1 MTSPGKTDCITD
13 ELLKE
18 LIAGTL
24 RNEDEQPLIEHLN
37 GCGICRRKL
46 DDLHSADEYS
56 TWLEMNPDRSE
67 PVPEVLQSKLME
79 LDSERTMLEQ
89 PVGSG
94 GQSAGSASRQY
105 ADVAAW
111 LSEPVESGDIGQ
123 LGDFRVIDFLGRGG
137 MGIVFK
143 AFDTRLDRPVAL
155 KLMSP
160 ALLAEEDAGRRF
172 LSEAKSVAA
181 INHPNVV
188 TIHSVHDSADLPFL
202 VMEYV
207 DGVTLQR
214 LLRTGGTLDV
224 LELADITRQIAS
236 GLAAAH
242 AAHVVHRDIK
252 PGNILIEAETGR
264 VVVGDFGLARATDS
278 ATLTSEGS
286 VAGTL
291 SFLAPERVDGLP
303 ADHRSDL
310 FSLGSLIYLCATGEL
325 PFESDNIAAT
335 LHRIREV
342 ESEPL
347 EILAPDLPSWVA
359 ELVRQLHQL
368 QPASR
373 MQSAALV
380 VAFLDEHVQPHH
392 SPRVP
397 HLRVS
402 NSTGSDTHVSSQSR
416 TEFPTALQ
424 TEVTEHSPA
433 DRSPQHSG
441 PTWRTVTGL
450 VVGLIAVGTALY
462 LGTGWGETE
471 TQDPET
477 HAATDLENPVP
488 DDRHPFAVR
497 SRNQIEVFP
506 SLEQALSQAED
517 GATIEIHSDGPFVCS
532 DIQIDVRQLTITAA
546 SGHTPVLL
554 FRPEHNREDV
564 FLTTDSPLTL
574 IGLELRYE
582 ASPRLG
588 IDHAT
593 TLIVSLETELYL
605 ADCRL
610 INPYGLGIAAEET
623 HHLQLIRCGI
633 GCPSETALEAELG
646 PDGHLEIENSVLV
659 GDVPLKILLPH
670 EDSSAEIYRT
680 TFFGIHALAVDHL
693 NSDSYLSLTVRESLI
708 LSVDEALLIYGEPED
723 DEELSDLF
731 HWEGS
736 DNLWLTGLVEDQRA
750 PLIGLQCDD
759 ELVIPD
765 WSPESIEE
773 WNGLPAVDEDNSR
786 FGSAALVEQYI
797 SAGRQI
803 EAGKMISIESLPVG
817 NDQHD

>member
-1 MTSPGKTDCITD
+1 MTSPGSTDCITD
-13 ELLKE
+13 ELLEE
-18 LIAGTL
+18 LLAGTL
-24 RNEDEQPLIEHLN
+24 RNEDEQPLVEHLN

-46 DDLHSADEYS
+46 DELHSGDEYS

-67 PVPEVLQSKLME
+67 PVPQVLQSKLAE
-79 LDSERTMLEQ
+79 LDSERTMLEPIAQ
-89 PVGSG
+89 
-94 GQSAGSASRQY
+94 AGEPPGFSPSRQY

-160 ALLAEEDAGRRF
+160 ALLADEDAGRRF

-278 ATLTSEGS
+278 ATLTSDGS

-310 FSLGSLIYLCATGEL
+310 FSLGSLVYLCATGEL

-342 ESEPL
+342 ETEPL
-347 EILAPDLPSWVA
+347 EVLAPDLPAWVA

-368 QPASR
+368 QPDSR

-416 TEFPTALQ
+416 TEFPTLLN
-424 TEVTEHSPA
+424 TEVTVRSPA
-433 DRSPQHSG
+433 ARSSKRAG
-441 PTWRTVTGL
+441 PTWWTVTGL
-450 VVGLIAVGTALY
+450 VAGLLAVGT
-462 LGTGWGETE
+462 
-471 TQDPET
+471 
-477 HAATDLENPVP
+477 
-488 DDRHPFAVR
+488 
-497 SRNQIEVFP
+497 
-506 SLEQALSQAED
+506 
-517 GATIEIHSDGPFVCS
+517 
-532 DIQIDVRQLTITAA
+532 TAA
-546 SGHTPVLL
+546 MVYGSQDAMGQTQIL
-554 FRPEHNREDV
+554 
-564 FLTTDSPLTL
+564 S
-574 IGLELRYE
+574 I
-582 ASPRLG
+582 
-588 IDHAT
+588 I
-593 TLIVSLETELYL
+593 
-605 ADCRL
+605 RL
-610 INPYGLGIAAEET
+610 I
-623 HHLQLIRCGI
+623 
-633 GCPSETALEAELG
+633 
-646 PDGHLEIENSVLV
+646 
-659 GDVPLKILLPH
+659 
-670 EDSSAEIYRT
+670 SS
-680 TFFGIHALAVDHL
+680 
-693 NSDSYLSLTVRESLI
+693 
-708 LSVDEALLIYGEPED
+708 
-723 DEELSDLF
+723 
-731 HWEGS
+731 
-736 DNLWLTGLVEDQRA
+736 
-750 PLIGLQCDD
+750 
-759 ELVIPD
+759 
-765 WSPESIEE
+765 
-773 WNGLPAVDEDNSR
+773 
-786 FGSAALVEQYI
+786 QYI
-797 SAGRQI
+797 RNI
-803 EAGKMISIESLPVG
+803 YIYIYIL
-817 NDQHD
+817 N